1 MTARGRAKSNSAMLM
16 QGLAVNTMNTDPG
29 TNIEED
35 AGKSNKNLNS
45 IASRY
50 VQTKTPMDGK
60 TPSHKTATEKS

>member
-1 MTARGRAKSNSAMLM
+1 
-16 QGLAVNTMNTDPG
+16 MNTEPG
-29 TNIEED
+29 TNVED
-35 AGKSNKNLNS
+35 EAGGSSKKLNS